1 MTDIFA
7 KPEIDRADPQR
18 KTEGNPIERRTLL
31 RRAAAVGLLAT
42 PAVGLLSACVSSSD
56 NTQQQ
61 STGTKSADNPLGID
75 ASAPVEIVIFNGG
88 LGTAY
93 ATDVDTPLFNK
104 KWPSAKITYSATEQ
118 ISTVIQPRINAGS
131 PPDMINNSGSNL
143 MDMGAIVKAGQAAD
157 LTDLFAAPSLDV
169 PGKTVADTL
178 VPGAIEQG
186 TYNGKPYAVNY
197 SYTVFGLWYNKKLF
211 DKNSWTPPTTWA
223 DFTALCDK
231 IKAAGIVPF
240 GFAGA
245 NASYYMV
252 RAVMT
257 SAAKIGTEQVL
268 KDIDNLK
275 PGAWQAD
282 AVKQAA
288 AAWGQIGTKYIDK
301 NMLGLRHTEVQ
312 LRQDQDKVAIYPCGS
327 WLENEQAKDTPPTF
341 EYAVMAYPSVTTS
354 DQLAATAINAAAGEI
369 YFAAAK
375 GKNPQGGKE
384 YLRTMLSKE
393 AALGF
398 TKLTKSLTVVAGA
411 SDGVTISPGLTSAN
425 DVLTKA
431 GKDVFMGYLFDTWY
445 KKLDDES
452 RAAANDLMFKGGDA
466 QKFCDRMEAASQTVA
481 KDSSVTKFTRS

>member
-1 MTDIFA
+1 VTEIFA
-7 KPEIDRADPQR
+7 K
-18 KTEGNPIERRTLL
+18 TEVDRRTLL
-31 RRAAAVGLLAT
+31 RRAAAVGLMAT
-42 PAVGLLSACVSSSD
+42 PAVGLLSACVGGGD
-56 NTQQQ
+56 DEPTNQ

-75 ASAPVEIVIFNGG
+75 TKAGVEIVIFNGG

-104 KWPSAKITYSATEQ
+104 KWADAKITYSATEQ
-118 ISTVIQPRINAGS
+118 ISTVIQPRINAGN

-143 MDMGAIVKAGQAAD
+143 MDFGAIVKANQAAE

-186 TYNGKPYAVNY
+186 SYNGKPYAVNY
-197 SYTVFGLWYNKKLF
+197 SYTVFGLWYNKALF
-211 DKNSWTPPTTWA
+211 DKNKWTVPTTWTE
-223 DFTALCDK
+223 FTALLDK
-231 IKAAGIVPF
+231 IKAAGITPF
-240 GFAGA
+240 GYAGA

-252 RAVMT
+252 RALLT
-257 SAAKIGTEQVL
+257 SAGKIGTEQVL

-275 PGAWQAD
+275 PGAWQND
-282 AVKQAA
+282 AIKQAA
-288 AAWGQIGTKYIDK
+288 QAWGEIGNKYINK
-301 NMLGLRHTEVQ
+301 TFLGLKHTEVQ
-312 LRQDQDKVAIYPCGS
+312 LQQNQDKVAFYPCGS
-327 WLENEQAKDTPPTF
+327 WLENEQAKDTPPGF
-341 EYAVMAYPSVTTS
+341 EYAIAAYPSVTAS
-354 DQLAATAINAAAGEI
+354 DKLPATAINAAAGEI

-425 DVLTKA
+425 DAVTKA
-431 GKDVFMGYLFDTWY
+431 GKDIFMGYLFDTWY

-452 RAAANDLMFKGGDA
+452 RGAVNDLMFKGGDA
-466 QKFCDRMEAASQTVA
+466 QKFCDRMEKASQALA

>member
-1 MTDIFA
+1 MTEIFTQPA
-7 KPEIDRADPQR
+7 VD
-18 KTEGNPIERRTLL
+18 RRTLL

-42 PAVGLLSACVSSSD
+42 PAVGMLSACVGSGSD
-56 NTQQQ
+56 DSDQEQA
-61 STGTKSADNPLGID
+61 TGTKSADNPLGID
-75 ASAPVEIVIFNGG
+75 PKAGVEIVIFNGG

-104 KWPSAKITYSATEQ
+104 KWPDAKITYSATEQ
-118 ISTVIQPRINAGS
+118 ISTVIQPRINAGN

-143 MDMGAIVKAGQAAD
+143 MDFGAIVKAGQAAE
-157 LTDLFAAPSLDV
+157 LTDLFAAPSLDIA
-169 PGKTVADTL
+169 GKTVAETL

-197 SYTVFGLWYNKKLF
+197 SYTVFGLWYNKALF
-211 DKNSWTPPTTWA
+211 AKNNWTIPTTWA

-231 IKAAGIVPF
+231 IKAAGITPF
-240 GFAGA
+240 GYAGA

-252 RAVMT
+252 RALLT
-257 SAAKIGTEQVL
+257 SAGKIGTEQVL

-282 AVKQAA
+282 AIKQAA
-288 AAWGQIGTKYIDK
+288 QAWGEIGNKYINK
-301 NMLGLRHTEVQ
+301 TFLGLKHTEVQ
-312 LRQDQDKVAIYPCGS
+312 LQQNQDKVAFYPCGS
-327 WLENEQAKDTPPTF
+327 WLENEQAKDTPPGF
-341 EYAVMAYPSVTTS
+341 EYAIAAYPSVTAS
-354 DQLAATAINAAAGEI
+354 DKLPATAINAAAGEI

-425 DVLTKA
+425 EAVTKA
-431 GKDVFMGYLFDTWY
+431 GKDIFMGYLFDTWY

-452 RAAANDLMFKGGDA
+452 RGAVNDLMFKGGDA
-466 QKFCDRMEAASQTVA
+466 QKFCDRMEKASQAVA
-481 KDSSVTKFTRS
+481 ADSSITKFTRS

>member
-1 MTDIFA
+1 V
-7 KPEIDRADPQR
+7 
-18 KTEGNPIERRTLL
+18 TEGNAIERRTLL
-31 RRAAAVGLLAT
+31 RRAAAAGLLAT
-42 PAVGLLSACVSSSD
+42 PAVGMLSACVGSADD
-56 NTQQQ
+56 NTQKQ

-75 ASAPVEIVIFNGG
+75 PKAGVEIVIFNGG

-104 KWPSAKITYSATEQ
+104 KWPDAKITYSATEQ

-157 LTDLFAAPSLDV
+157 LTDLFAAPSLDI

-178 VPGAIEQG
+178 VPGAVKQG
-186 TYNGKPYAVNY
+186 EYDGKPYAVNY
-197 SYTVFGLWYNKKLF
+197 SFTVFGLWYNKKLF
-211 DKNSWTPPTTWA
+211 EKKGWTIPTTWA

-231 IKAAGIVPF
+231 IKAAGITPF
-240 GFAGA
+240 GYAGA

-252 RAVMT
+252 RALLT

-268 KDIDNLK
+268 IDIDNLK

-282 AVKQAA
+282 AIKQAA
-288 AAWGQIGTKYIDK
+288 QAWGEIGNKYINK
-301 NMLGLRHTEVQ
+301 TFLGLKHTEVQ
-312 LRQDQDKVAIYPCGS
+312 LQQDQDKVAFYPCGS
-327 WLENEQAKDTPPTF
+327 WLENEQSKDTPPTF
-341 EYAVMAYPSVTTS
+341 EYAVAAYPSVTTS
-354 DQLAATAINAAAGEI
+354 DKLPATAINAAAGEI

-411 SDGVTISPGLTSAN
+411 ADGQTISPGLTSAN
-425 DVLTKA
+425 DVLGKA

-452 RAAANDLMFKGGDA
+452 RAAVNDLMFKGGDA
-466 QKFCDRMEAASQTVA
+466 QKFCDRMEKASQAVA
-481 KDSSVTKFTRS
+481 KDSSINKFPRT

>member
-1 MTDIFA
+1 VTEIFA
-7 KPEIDRADPQR
+7 
-18 KTEGNPIERRTLL
+18 NPDFDRRTLL

-42 PAVGLLSACVSSSD
+42 PAVGLLSACVGSSND
-56 NTQQQ
+56 TQQQ

-75 ASAPVEIVIFNGG
+75 TKAGVEIVIFNGG
-88 LGTAY
+88 LGTQY

-104 KWPSAKITYSATEQ
+104 KWPDAKITYSATEQ

-157 LTDLFAAPSLDV
+157 LTDLFAAPSLDIA
-169 PGKTVADTL
+169 GKTVADTL
-178 VPGAIEQG
+178 VPGAVEQG
-186 TYNGKPYAVNY
+186 TYDGKPYAVNY
-197 SYTVFGLWYNKKLF
+197 AFTVFGLWYNKKLF
-211 DKNSWTPPTTWA
+211 DKNSWTVPATWA

-231 IKAAGIVPF
+231 IKAAGITPF
-240 GFAGA
+240 GYAGA

-275 PGAWQAD
+275 AGAWQAP

-288 AAWGQIGTKYIDK
+288 QAWGEIGTKYINK
-301 NMLGLRHTEVQ
+301 TFLGLRHTEVQ
-312 LRQDQDKVAIYPCGS
+312 LQQDQDKVAFYPCGS

-341 EYAVMAYPSVTTS
+341 EYAVAAYPSVTTS
-354 DQLAATAINAAAGEI
+354 DQLPATAINAAAGEI

-411 SDGVTISPGLTSAN
+411 ADGVTISPGLTSAN
-425 DVLTKA
+425 DVLGKA

-452 RAAANDLMFKGGDA
+452 RAAVNDLMFKGGDA
-466 QKFCDRMEAASQTVA
+466 QKFCDRMEAASQAVA
-481 KDSSVTKFTRS
+481 KDSSITKFTRS

>member
-1 MTDIFA
+1 MTELFTKVEVD
-7 KPEIDRADPQR
+7 
-18 KTEGNPIERRTLL
+18 RRTLL

-42 PAVGLLSACVSSSD
+42 PAVGMLSACVGGGD
-56 NTQQQ
+56 DDTTKDQ

-75 ASAPVEIVIFNGG
+75 TKAGVEIVIFNGG

-104 KWPSAKITYSATEQ
+104 KWADAKITYSATEQ

-131 PPDMINNSGSNL
+131 APDMINKSGSNL
-143 MDMGAIVKAGQAAD
+143 MDMGALVKAGQAAD

-169 PGKTVADTL
+169 AGKTVGESL

-197 SYTVFGLWYNKKLF
+197 SFTVFGLWYNKKLF
-211 DKNSWTPPTTWA
+211 EKNSWTPPTTWA
-223 DFTALCDK
+223 EFTALCDK
-231 IKAAGIVPF
+231 IKAAGVTPF
-240 GFAGA
+240 GYAGA

-252 RAVMT
+252 RALLT
-257 SAAKIGTEQVL
+257 SAAKIGTEQAL

-275 PGAWQAD
+275 PGAWTAD
-282 AVKQAA
+282 PIKQAA
-288 AAWGQIGTKYIDK
+288 QAWGEIGNKYINK
-301 NMLGLRHTEVQ
+301 TFLGLKHTEVQ
-312 LRQDQDKVAIYPCGS
+312 LQQDQDKVAFYPCGS
-327 WLENEQAKDTPPTF
+327 WLENEQAKDTPPGF
-341 EYAVMAYPSVTTS
+341 EYAVCAYPSVTAA
-354 DQLAATAINAAAGEI
+354 DKLPATAVNAAAGEI

-398 TKLTKSLTVVAGA
+398 TKLTKSLTVVSGA
-411 SDGVTISPGLTSAN
+411 ADGVTISPGLTSAN
-425 DVLTKA
+425 DLLGKA
-431 GKDVFMGYLFDTWY
+431 GKDIFMGYLFDTWY

-452 RAAANDLMFKGGDA
+452 RAAVNDLMFKGGDA
-466 QKFCDRMEAASQTVA
+466 QKFCDRMETASQKVA
-481 KDSSVTKFTRS
+481 KDSSISKFTRS

>member
-1 MTDIFA
+1 MTELFTKVEVD
-7 KPEIDRADPQR
+7 
-18 KTEGNPIERRTLL
+18 RRTLL

-42 PAVGLLSACVSSSD
+42 PAVGMLSACVGGGD
-56 NTQQQ
+56 DDTTKDQ

-75 ASAPVEIVIFNGG
+75 PKTGVEIVIFNGG

-104 KWPSAKITYSATEQ
+104 KWPDAKITYSATEQ

-131 PPDMINNSGSNL
+131 APDMINNSGSNL
-143 MDMGAIVKAGQAAD
+143 MDMGALVKAGQAAD

-169 PGKTVADTL
+169 AGKTVGESL

-197 SYTVFGLWYNKKLF
+197 SFTVFGLWYNKKLF
-211 DKNSWTPPTTWA
+211 EKNSWTPPTTWA
-223 DFTALCDK
+223 EFTALCDK
-231 IKAAGIVPF
+231 IKAAGVTPF
-240 GFAGA
+240 GYAGA

-252 RAVMT
+252 RALLT
-257 SAAKIGTEQVL
+257 SAAKIGTEQAL

-275 PGAWQAD
+275 PGAWTAD
-282 AVKQAA
+282 PIKQAA
-288 AAWGQIGTKYIDK
+288 QAWGEIGNKYINK
-301 NMLGLRHTEVQ
+301 TFLGLKHTEVQ
-312 LRQDQDKVAIYPCGS
+312 LQQDQDKVAFYPCGS
-327 WLENEQAKDTPPTF
+327 WLENEQSKDTPPGF
-341 EYAVMAYPSVTTS
+341 EYAVCAYPSVTAA
-354 DQLAATAINAAAGEI
+354 DKLPATAVNAAAGEI

-398 TKLTKSLTVVAGA
+398 TKLTKSLTVVSGA
-411 SDGVTISPGLTSAN
+411 ADGVTISPGLTSAN
-425 DVLTKA
+425 DLLGKA
-431 GKDVFMGYLFDTWY
+431 GKDIFMGYLFDTWY

-452 RAAANDLMFKGGDA
+452 RAAVNDLMFKGGDA
-466 QKFCDRMEAASQTVA
+466 QKFCDRMETASQKVA
-481 KDSSVTKFTRS
+481 KDSSISKFTRS